1 MAFYTSKNEYLSKV
15 YFLIMITKKMK
26 ELIVKTLLEQY
37 PGLVTIYLFGSMAQ
51 ENLVPRADLDLAI
64 LPRKPLDSFKTWK
77 IAQDLSI
84 LLHYEVDLIDL
95 LKASTVM
102 RVQVISKGICLYEG
116 NKIEREKFEDH
127 VYSAYARLN
136 EERKEIIEDIK
147 KKGKVYG

>member
-1 MAFYTSKNEYLSKV
+1 
-15 YFLIMITKKMK
+15 MITEKLK
-26 ELIVKTLLEQY
+26 ELIVKTLLEQH
-37 PGLVTIYLFGSMAQ
+37 PDLVTIYLFGSMAQ
-51 ENLVPRADLDLAI
+51 ENMGPEGDIDLAI

-77 IAQDLSI
+77 LAQDLSI
-84 LLHYEVDLIDL
+84 LLHHEIDLIDL

-116 NKIEREKFEDH
+116 NRIEREKFEDH

-147 KKGKVYG
+147 KRGKVYG